1 MSGEQPKNQETEKPT
16 VFVRESRSCIGLTND
31 INQTSCVDS
40 AFEFKLLLPR
50 VYLPTSQHDLKV
62 KCLSFIGTC
71 HFMVPMILKFLFDKM
86 PSENFRSWK
95 KKSSYLDFC
104 YTSTLESWSEL
115 DDYYAK
121 INRIIK
127 LDNALNSIDSIET
140 YLYRAK
146 NYIINPILTEIK
158 NHKYDSKMLGLICL
172 TLSFEGD
179 VNLTGAGF
187 TGFRLLTRKKL
198 RELAMKKQTIK
209 YIRKSSNR
217 EISVS
222 QVSKA
227 LLSFQDSIKTL
238 PERFPSGPTKKSF
251 FQHSLNTP
259 IAENLKKLNLL
270 TAVVYI
276 YNNVD
281 KFSEDNLATVA
292 QIKTNCLELF
302 EQMCYCAYKFKL
314 FETSLAR
321 GGNFEVD
328 VDAVEFA
335 SNVSWVV

>member
-1 MSGEQPKNQETEKPT
+1 MKI
-16 VFVRESRSCIGLTND
+16 FVRG
-31 INQTSCVDS
+31 
-40 AFEFKLLLPR
+40 
-50 VYLPTSQHDLKV
+50 
-62 KCLSFIGTC
+62 
-71 HFMVPMILKFLFDKM
+71 
-86 PSENFRSWK
+86 K

-198 RELAMKKQTIK
+198 RELAIKTQTIK
-209 YIRKSSNR
+209 YIIKSGNR

-222 QVSKA
+222 QV
-227 LLSFQDSIKTL
+227 
-238 PERFPSGPTKKSF
+238 
-251 FQHSLNTP
+251 
-259 IAENLKKLNLL
+259 
-270 TAVVYI
+270 
-276 YNNVD
+276 
-281 KFSEDNLATVA
+281 
-292 QIKTNCLELF
+292 
-302 EQMCYCAYKFKL
+302 
-314 FETSLAR
+314 
-321 GGNFEVD
+321 
-328 VDAVEFA
+328 
-335 SNVSWVV
+335 